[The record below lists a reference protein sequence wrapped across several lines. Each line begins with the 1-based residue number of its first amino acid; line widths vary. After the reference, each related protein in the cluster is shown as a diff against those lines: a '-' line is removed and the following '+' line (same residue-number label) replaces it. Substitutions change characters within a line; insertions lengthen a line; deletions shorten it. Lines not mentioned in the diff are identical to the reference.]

1 MAVISVG
8 LSCFDQFFFLNRWPE
23 ENTKNFSGDFI
34 ESGGGPC
41 ANAAW
46 LLGLWGEDI
55 YYVGHLNHDIYGQKI
70 IDEFHDVGV
79 NTDYVIFNDEMIT
92 PLASVLV
99 NQLNGSRTIITRKL
113 ISAPRM
119 TFEEKQKIDEL
130 ITRLTQA
137 DKGEV
142 ITVLIDGHE
151 PELSEYILTR
161 LPDAR
166 VVMDAGSLR
175 ESNLNLAKYTDYLVA
190 SENFARDLIE
200 IDKFTT
206 DIQLKTALTE
216 LNKLARGEA
225 FITLGEKGCAYLQN
239 GMLTISPAFICN
251 AIDTT
256 GAGDIFH
263 GAFTYGVHY
272 NWHIEN
278 IILFAS
284 LSAAISIEKKG
295 VRESMPD
302 LADVHNAVNK
312 YERNLKHY
320 FD

>member
-1 MAVISVG
+1 
-8 LSCFDQFFFLNRWPE
+8 
-23 ENTKNFSGDFI
+23 
-34 ESGGGPC
+34 
-41 ANAAW
+41 
-46 LLGLWGEDI
+46 
-55 YYVGHLNHDIYGQKI
+55 
-70 IDEFHDVGV
+70 
-79 NTDYVIFNDEMIT
+79 
-92 PLASVLV
+92 
-99 NQLNGSRTIITRKL
+99 
-113 ISAPRM
+113 
-119 TFEEKQKIDEL
+119 
-130 ITRLTQA
+130 
-137 DKGEV
+137 
-142 ITVLIDGHE
+142 
-151 PELSEYILTR
+151 
-161 LPDAR
+161 
-166 VVMDAGSLR
+166 
-175 ESNLNLAKYTDYLVA
+175 
-190 SENFARDLIE
+190 
-200 IDKFTT
+200 
-206 DIQLKTALTE
+206 
-216 LNKLARGEA
+216 
-225 FITLGEKGCAYLQN
+225 EKGCAYLQN

>member
-55 YYVGHLNHDIYGQKI
+55 FYVGHLNHDIYGQKI

-113 ISAPRM
+113 ISPPRM

-130 ITRLTQA
+130 ITRLTQE

-190 SENFARDLIE
+190 SENFARDLVE

-216 LNKLARGEA
+216 LNKLARGTA